1 MVDTC
6 TCGSLIVS
14 NRKRS
19 RRKTLS
25 IIEGQ
30 PPGLSANAPAPSLD
44 ARSTLYDG
52 LRSNQLPYRSL
63 SGSATTRTFVDSFDR
78 MKLDGADTSV
88 DYLPLPRTVHN
99 PPRITTS
106 AVDDMD
112 VDLTQSAVVPAH
124 TLPNCLSP
132 FRSIGASIQ
141 PPRLSTHYS
150 APNTQINPAHGL
162 PTPQATLRK
171 PRVRSRTALS
181 SPMSPTSETKVED
194 HDADDEDEDL
204 GNKKGKAR
212 TRRSVVGGQ
221 PHRSA
226 RNVAKLPTHV
236 PGNLTTTSSAGNSNK
251 LVPVLPLTRK
261 RRRKVEEDD
270 SSTVG
275 VGTNGGFSMLLPSSL
290 RMTSALPKADAD
302 SRPSK
307 RARIYGVLARRPR
320 MDT

>member
-1 MVDTC
+1 
-6 TCGSLIVS
+6 
-14 NRKRS
+14 
-19 RRKTLS
+19 
-25 IIEGQ
+25 
-30 PPGLSANAPAPSLD
+30 
-44 ARSTLYDG
+44 
-52 LRSNQLPYRSL
+52 
-63 SGSATTRTFVDSFDR
+63 

-112 VDLTQSAVVPAH
+112 VDLTQALVVPADSS
-124 TLPNCLSP
+124 PNCLSP
-132 FRSIGASIQ
+132 FRSIGASMQ
-141 PPRLSTHYS
+141 TPRLNTNYS
-150 APNTQINPAHGL
+150 APNTQTNPTHGL
-162 PTPQATLRK
+162 PTPQAAPRK
-171 PRVRSRTALS
+171 PRLRSRTAPS

-226 RNVAKLPTHV
+226 RNVAKLPTSV
-236 PGNLTTTSSAGNSNK
+236 PGNLTTTSSAGNSTK

-261 RRRKVEEDD
+261 RRRKVEEED

-275 VGTNGGFSMLLPSSL
+275 VGINGGFRVLLPSSL
-290 RMTSALPKADAD
+290 RMTNASPKADAD
-302 SRPSK
+302 SRPNK
-307 RARIYGVLARRPR
+307 RARIHGAVARRPR
-320 MDT
+320 VDP

>member
-1 MVDTC
+1 MYVAWV
-6 TCGSLIVS
+6 SLTVS
-14 NRKRS
+14 NRRRS

-30 PPGLSANAPAPSLD
+30 PPGLSSSVPAPSLD

-52 LRSNQLPYRSL
+52 VRANQLSYRSL
-63 SGSATTRTFVDSFDR
+63 SGNATTRAFVDSFDR

-88 DYLPLPRTVHN
+88 DYLPLPRTVYN

-112 VDLTQSAVVPAH
+112 VDLTQPHIVPAGPS
-124 TLPNCLSP
+124 PNRLSP
-132 FRSIGASIQ
+132 FRSISASMQ
-141 PPRLSTHYS
+141 STRLSTHSS

-162 PTPQATLRK
+162 PTPPTTTLRK
-171 PRVRSRTALS
+171 PRVRSRTAPS
-181 SPMSPTSETKVED
+181 SPMSPASETKIED

-236 PGNLTTTSSAGNSNK
+236 PGNLTTTSSAGNSGK
-251 LVPVLPLTRK
+251 LVPVHPLTRK
-261 RRRKVEEDD
+261 RRRKVEEED
-270 SSTVG
+270 SSTLG
-275 VGTNGGFSMLLPSSL
+275 VGTNGGFSALLPSSL

-307 RARIYGVLARRPR
+307 RARLYGAVARRHRVDP
-320 MDT
+320 